1 MNPERI
7 PYTAKLL
14 ATHEDVSSRARRNI
28 LAASAVGGTF
38 LLLLLAAASY
48 AQTVR
53 TVEAQAF
60 VTSPLPEK
68 QSTATQDD
76 SIRAFHIKVPEE
88 QLVDLRK
95 RIAATRW
102 PDKETVNDESQGV
115 RLADMQELVRY
126 WGTDYDWRKG
136 EAKLNALPEFV
147 TTIDGVDIQFIHLRS
162 REPNALPLILTH
174 GWPGSPLEFLKVIG
188 PLTDPVAYGGRA
200 QDAFDIV
207 IPAIPGYGFSGKPTD
222 LGWNPDRVARA
233 WDVLMKR
240 LGYTRY
246 VSQGG
251 DHGSVISDA
260 LARQAPPGLLGI
272 HLTMPATIPE
282 NLVKGINSG
291 DPAPTGLTAQELR
304 AYNTLSTFFGRNAA
318 YGAMMVTRP
327 QTIGYDLADSPSGLA
342 AFTYEKIAEWSDSD
356 GHPDRVIGRD
366 EILDDITLYWL
377 TNTGASSSRF
387 YWENNNNN
395 FSAAAQ
401 KTNQIKVPVAIT
413 VFPHEIYRAPESW
426 SRQAYPSLYY
436 FHEVTKG
443 GHFAAWEQPQL
454 FAEELRA
461 AFRSLRHPITFRRTR
476 RIE

>member
-1 MNPERI
+1 MIRLNEVQHIIKISP
-7 PYTAKLL
+7 AKD
-14 ATHEDVSSRARRNI
+14 AYGASPRGYHRRGL
-28 LAASAVGGTF
+28 LAASAVSFAFALG
-38 LLLLLAAASY
+38 LLAVASY
-48 AQTVR
+48 FQTVSAADSP
-53 TVEAQAF
+53 VF
-60 VTSPLPEK
+60 SPPPLPAEFR
-68 QSTATQDD
+68 AVADD
-76 SIRAFHIKVPEE
+76 TSIRPFHINVPEE
-88 QLVDLRK
+88 QLVDLRA

-102 PDKETVNDESQGV
+102 PDKETVNDESQGI
-115 RLADMQELVRY
+115 RLAEMQGLVRY
-126 WGTDYDWRKG
+126 WGTDYDWRKC

-147 TTIDGVDIQFIHLRS
+147 TTIDGVDIQFIHVRS
-162 REPNALPLILTH
+162 RESNALPLILTH

-188 PLTDPVAYGGRA
+188 RLTDPVAHGGRA
-200 QDAFDIV
+200 QDAFDVV

-240 LGYTRY
+240 LGYSRY

-260 LARQAPPGLLGI
+260 LARQAPTGLLGI
-272 HLTMPATIPE
+272 HLTMPAAIPA
-282 NLVKGINSG
+282 NLVKCVNNG
-291 DPAPTGLTAQELR
+291 DPAPAELTAPELR
-304 AYNTLSTFFGRNAA
+304 AYNALSTFFGRNAA

-342 AFTYEKIAEWSDSD
+342 AFAYEKIAEWSDSD

-377 TNTGASSSRF
+377 TNTGAASSRF

-426 SRQAYPSLYY
+426 SRRAYPSLYY
-436 FHEVTKG
+436 FHEAEKG
-443 GHFAAWEQPQL
+443 GHFAAWEQPEL

-461 AFRSLRHPITFRRTR
+461 AFRTLR
-476 RIE
+476 